1 MTPAS
6 ARRLS
11 LRVPATAAVVFLAL
25 GFGGP
30 TSSKSD
36 PVSTRVLPLELGRL
50 FPELRWVPGP
60 PPGPL
65 PPSAPEAHPAPAR
78 DAEELRRAAD
88 RYLLRLPFGSQIGA
102 AARANRVD
110 GLLIASVVEAESSF
124 RPDAVSSSGAL
135 GLMQLMPFHLDG
147 VETPLDPATNLNLGA
162 RYLAGLERRFGGDLE
177 LALAAYH
184 AGPNAVDRWGG
195 VPPYASTQHYVGR
208 VLDRYREHR
217 VSLERSVSAATRRG
231 APERLQRGS

>member
-11 LRVPATAAVVFLAL
+11 LRVPATAALVFLTL

-30 TSSKSD
+30 SLSKSD
-36 PVSTRVLPLELGRL
+36 PVSARVLPLELERM
-50 FPELRWVPGP
+50 FPELRWA
-60 PPGPL
+60 PL
-65 PPSAPEAHPAPAR
+65 PQPAPEPPRRANAFVSAR
-78 DAEELRRAAD
+78 ENEEMRRAAD
-88 RYLLRLPFGSQIGA
+88 RYLQSLPFGSQIGA
-102 AARANRVD
+102 AARAHRVD

-124 RPDAVSSSGAL
+124 RPDAVSPAGAL

-147 VETPLDPATNLNLGA
+147 VETPLDPVTNLNLGA

-184 AGPNAVDRWGG
+184 AGPGAVERWGG
-195 VPPYASTQHYVGR
+195 VPPYSSTQLYVGR

-217 VSLERSVSAATRRG
+217 VSLEQQVSAAGRSGPAQG
-231 APERLQRGS
+231 AQRGS

>member
-11 LRVPATAAVVFLAL
+11 LRVPATAALVFLTL

-30 TSSKSD
+30 GLSKSD
-36 PVSTRVLPLELGRL
+36 PVSARVLPLELGRI
-50 FPELRWVPGP
+50 FPELRWVPV
-60 PPGPL
+60 
-65 PPSAPEAHPAPAR
+65 PEAVPAPRPAPATL
-78 DAEELRRAAD
+78 AAPQNEELRRAAD
-88 RYLLRLPFGSQIGA
+88 RYLQSLPFGPQIGA
-102 AARANRVD
+102 AARAHRVD

-124 RPDAVSSSGAL
+124 RPDAVSPSGAL

-147 VETPLDPATNLNLGA
+147 VETPLDPVTNLNLGT

-184 AGPNAVDRWGG
+184 AGPGAVERWGG
-195 VPPYASTQHYVGR
+195 VPPYTSTQLYVDR

-217 VSLERSVSAATRRG
+217 VSLEQQVSAAGRSGPAQG
-231 APERLQRGS
+231 AQRGS